1 VSDLVRP
8 TVATQR
14 LISKLLRLMLAG
26 DTDSATAL
34 LATRADEADNLCR
47 QLERSR
53 LGGYFYLLASELP
66 LHDYL
71 PASGI
76 AAIEASAA
84 QQVARASRCRALLT
98 TIDQQLTDAGI
109 PYLVIK
115 GLYLAQ
121 RFFGGMDK
129 RFMWDVDI
137 LVQPHDL
144 HLAVHALARAD
155 LHPRASARFDP
166 RSPAWG
172 IHAIEVRGD
181 AGAVDIH
188 HTLRRLPGI
197 QFDMARMRENAGT
210 FTVDGVEYRTLSD
223 LDTLLAVAV
232 GLGTDIRTGRH
243 NLKKTWDLFMILRA
257 LDPGTD
263 WDTFFAGRD
272 TEGSL
277 KLVLNVLSFCLLVL
291 EARDDCPRLA
301 QALDQR
307 QRLLL
312 VETAEQAMT
321 ISQRP
326 RRSLANRLLFSRLLP
341 ISLARYWTGWAVT
354 VPARLWYYRKPTK
367 RGTH

>member
-1 VSDLVRP
+1 MSDLVRP
-8 TVATQR
+8 TVSTQR
-14 LISKLLRLMLAG
+14 LVSKLLRLMLAG
-26 DTDSATAL
+26 DNASATAL
-34 LATRADEADNLCR
+34 LAALADDADTLCR
-47 QLERSR
+47 QLEKSR
-53 LGGYFYLLASELP
+53 LGGYFYMVASELP
-66 LHDYL
+66 LHHYL

-76 AAIEASAA
+76 AALEASAA
-84 QQVARASRCRALLT
+84 QQVARARRCRDLLA
-98 TIDQQLTDAGI
+98 TIDQQLTGAGI

-137 LVQPHDL
+137 LVQPQDL
-144 HLAVHALARAD
+144 HPAVHALASAGLR
-155 LHPRASARFDP
+155 PRAGARFDP
-166 RSPAWG
+166 RSPVWG

-188 HTLRRLPGI
+188 HTIRRLPGVR
-197 QFDMARMRENAGT
+197 FDMARMRENART
-210 FTVDGVEYRTLSD
+210 FAVDGIEYRTLSD

-243 NLKKTWDLFMILRA
+243 NLKKIWDLFMILRA
-257 LDPGTD
+257 LDPGAD
-263 WDTFFAGRD
+263 WDTFFAARD

-277 KLVLNVLSFCLLVL
+277 KLVLNVVSFCLLVL
-291 EARDDCPRLA
+291 DARDDCPRLA

-307 QRLLL
+307 QKLLL
-312 VETAEQAMT
+312 VKTAEQALT

-341 ISLARYWTGWAVT
+341 ISIARYWTGWAAT
-354 VPARLWYYRKPTK
+354 VPARLWYYRKPRK
-367 RGTH
+367 RGTR